1 MDIVLKRRL
10 FNLYTHVAAGGGRLE
25 GGPCMHRGK
34 LHIICRGVV
43 GGGISR
49 TSPASAPEHNKEDSK
64 GAEEGEDRPNRTRNM
79 PQIGTSMVSILKFP
93 NHVPV
98 AADIVADD
106 IVCNLVGPVS
116 DPSGRWFVIAIL
128 LVDNE

>member
-1 MDIVLKRRL
+1 MHHSKLQVIRW
-10 FNLYTHVAAGGGRLE
+10 GG
-25 GGPCMHRGK
+25 
-34 LHIICRGVV
+34 V

-106 IVCNLVGPVS
+106 IVWNLVGPVS
-116 DPSGRWFVIAIL
+116 DPSGGWSVIAIL

>member
-1 MDIVLKRRL
+1 
-10 FNLYTHVAAGGGRLE
+10 
-25 GGPCMHRGK
+25 MHHGK

-43 GGGISR
+43 GGGILC

-64 GAEEGEDRPNRTRNM
+64 GAEEGEDCPNRTSNM
-79 PQIGTSMVSILKFP
+79 PPIGTNMVSILKFP
-93 NHVPV
+93 DHVPV

-106 IVCNLVGPVS
+106 IMCNLVGPVS
-116 DPSGRWFVIAIL
+116 DPSGRWSVIAIL